1 MIAVVSVCIKK
12 NLSKLVNFCAA
23 FLILKMEENK
33 QHFSILLFIIS
44 KKVRTQ
50 KKICAVCEKVL
61 WLIKCVK
68 SHLKF
73 CSGGFLLDNVPR
85 SGRPVEVD
93 TDQITTLNENNQCYT
108 TWEMANILKIP
119 KSIKLLVK
127 MKKIVFYEKTIWTF
141 WPAQYSVGSLVS
153 SCQSCENGSL

>member
-1 MIAVVSVCIKK
+1 MQCV
-12 NLSKLVNFCAA
+12 
-23 FLILKMEENK
+23 
-33 QHFSILLFIIS
+33 
-44 KKVRTQ
+44 
-50 KKICAVCEKVL
+50 EKVL
-61 WLIKCVK
+61 WLNECVK

-85 SGRPVEVD
+85 SGRPVELD

-127 MKKIVFYEKTIWTF
+127 IKKYVFYFMQKNTWMIF
-141 WPAQYSVGSLVS
+141 WPNQYTKRHVWFVPVIIYIFSSFSNIPSSFPKGTCRTSSLIILLRV
-153 SCQSCENGSL
+153 